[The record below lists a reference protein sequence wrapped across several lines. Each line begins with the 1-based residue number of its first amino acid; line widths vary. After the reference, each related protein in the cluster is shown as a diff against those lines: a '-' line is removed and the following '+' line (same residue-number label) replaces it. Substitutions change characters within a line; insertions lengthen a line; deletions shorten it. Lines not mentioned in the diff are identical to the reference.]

1 MLTNDSS
8 TKSVDVVAKQKK
20 EGWQGTDYSKDNKEG
35 NKIGGQY
42 VDASTSGWTV
52 KADNTNNTVTIT
64 ANK

>member
-20 EGWQGTDYSKDNKEG
+20 EGWQGTDYSKDST
-35 NKIGGQY
+35 IGGQH
-42 VDASTSGWTV
+42 VDASTKGWTV
-52 KADNTNNTVTIT
+52 SADSANNEVTIT